1 MATFTWSPDWTA
13 KKKKK
18 PRVNK
23 LQFGDG
29 YEQRIADG
37 INTDPEE
44 WSISFSTDPDTV
56 NSIDSFLEDRKGLE
70 AFLWTTPSGNTYS
83 FKCEEWDVGYENP
96 GRSVLS
102 ATFVQVFEQASA

>member
-13 KKKKK
+13 KKKNK

-29 YEQRIADG
+29 YEQRISDG
-37 INTDPEE
+37 INTNPEE
-44 WSISFSTDPDTV
+44 WSLSFSTDPTTV
-56 NSIDSFLEDRKGLE
+56 NSIDSFLEARAGLE
-70 AFLWTTPSGNTYS
+70 AFLWTTPAGNTLS
-83 FKCEEWDVGYENP
+83 FKCEEWDVGYDNP

-102 ATFVQVFEQASA
+102 ATFVQVFEQVAA